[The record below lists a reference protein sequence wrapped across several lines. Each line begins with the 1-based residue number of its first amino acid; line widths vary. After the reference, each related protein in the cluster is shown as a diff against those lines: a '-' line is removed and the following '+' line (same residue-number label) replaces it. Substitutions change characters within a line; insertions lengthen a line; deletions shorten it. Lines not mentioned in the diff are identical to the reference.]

1 MRLKMQVKENAR
13 SYRPYGKYIAHC
25 DHGFSLIEVV
35 IAILILGVITAVSS
49 VTYLGLWRD
58 VGGKAGIDSRLVALS
73 GSVMAFVKTN
83 HRLPCP
89 DRNGSGYETLV
100 EGVCAVNLDIGWL
113 PYVSLG
119 LSPPADNQRAFYG
132 VYRNETTTP
141 SADLAVSA
149 DQNTLSAAAQ
159 AARSSAY
166 VYVTGDGSTTNGAED
181 CSGIVLN
188 HPAFVIL
195 AAGEDRNSD
204 GSNLDGVNV
213 GLPGSSHCFSAP
225 SRGIDARFDDRSL
238 AVSFYAVMAELNK

>member
-1 MRLKMQVKENAR
+1 MQVTEKAF
-13 SYRPYGKYIAHC
+13 SYRPYGQSIVHSA
-25 DHGFSLIEVV
+25 HGFSLIEVV
-35 IAILILGVITAVSS
+35 IAILILGIITAVSS

-58 VGGKAGIDSRLVALS
+58 VGGKSGVDARLVALS
-73 GSVMAFVKTN
+73 GSVIAFVKTN

-89 DRNGSGYETLV
+89 DRNGSGYETL
-100 EGVCAVNLDIGWL
+100 EAGVCAANLDIGWL
-113 PYVSLG
+113 PYISLG
-119 LSPPADNQRAFYG
+119 LSPPAANQRAFYG
-132 VYRNETTTP
+132 VYRNATTTP

-149 DQNTLSAAAQ
+149 DLNTLSAAAQ

-166 VYVTGDGSTTNGAED
+166 VYVTGDGTTTNGAED
-181 CSGIVLN
+181 CAGTVLN
-188 HPAFVIL
+188 NPAFVIL
-195 AAGEDRNSD
+195 AAGEDRNAD